1 MNIILIIHQKVFIMS
16 NLSKRMLVKQSY
28 QLNNARYRLNAI
40 EMDIV
45 LKLITEIK
53 KEHAEFYPYRFK
65 VKDIEERLGK
75 KLNRESLKNVA
86 EKLLSKPLKIPRE
99 NKGFLVINW
108 ISHFEYIA
116 SSGVIEVSFDPKL
129 KPYLLQLQ
137 SHFVIADL
145 EQLLKLTSEYAK
157 RFYMLFKQREN
168 QIADYTIEVEELQ
181 NMLQV
186 PKSLKRYADFKSK
199 CITPSIK
206 QINERTELQITLE
219 EIKEGRRVKSLKFN
233 IQKKQGTQLS
243 IFDIKEDQESFKD
256 KLYKLRSFYYEGIA
270 YKINDKGLLQ
280 KGNKII
286 KTVTALKLLKAME
299 ANQSQIIPAEATSNI
314 FDLYE
319 KE

>member
-1 MNIILIIHQKVFIMS
+1 MS
-16 NLSKRMLVKQSY
+16 NLSKRMVVKQSY
-28 QLNNARYRLNAI
+28 ELNNARYRLNAV

-53 KEHAEFYPYRFK
+53 KEHEEFYPYRFK
-65 VKDIEERLGK
+65 VKDIEARLGK
-75 KLNRESLKNVA
+75 QLDRRTLKQA
-86 EKLLSKPLKIPRE
+86 GKQLLSKPLEIPRS
-99 NKGFLVINW
+99 NQGFLYINW
-108 ISHFEYIA
+108 VSHFEYIA

-129 KPYLLQLQ
+129 KPYLLQLK

-145 EQLLKLTSEYAK
+145 EQLLKLTSEYSK

-168 QIADYTIEVEELQ
+168 QIADYIIEVEELQ

-186 PKSLKRYADFKSK
+186 PKSAKRYGEFKKSM
-199 CITPSIK
+199 ITPSIA
-206 QINERTELQITLE
+206 QINDRTELDIKLE

-256 KLYKLRSFYYEGIA
+256 KLYKLKSFYYEGIA

-280 KGNKII
+280 KGNKIV

-299 ANQSQIIPAEATSNI
+299 ANQSQIIPAEATGNI